1 MSGAS
6 TDYTPAYPLVTV
18 GIPTYNGGAKVLNA
32 LSSVVEQD
40 YPNLEVIIS
49 DNCSTDDT
57 EAICTALAAS
67 NPVVRYFRQSRN
79 IGIMPNFEFVL
90 RQASGELFMWISDDD
105 YLAPGIIRQYVDYL
119 AAHPDYALVSGR
131 IQYWTADKPLFCEHD
146 FSFEEDYA
154 FSRILRFYYKVVY
167 GSIFYGLMHTDV
179 ARSIPLKNRIGDDW
193 HFVASL
199 AFMGKIKNLDCI
211 GYHKRCGG
219 ISKDFHQYAKSID
232 APSFSE
238 RYPHLQIAI
247 DAFFNIYQDSPV
259 YRREHT
265 AKKMLMAILSFLAV
279 FISFYGKTYPFI
291 VGGRIKRLFGLR
303 SSPQPGY

>member
-1 MSGAS
+1 MTGVS
-6 TDYTPAYPLVTV
+6 TDCTRACPLVTV
-18 GIPTYNGGAKVLNA
+18 GIPTYNGGAKILNA

-57 EAICTALAAS
+57 EAICTAFAARH
-67 NPVVRYFRQSRN
+67 PVVRYVRQTRN

-119 AAHPDYALVSGR
+119 VAHPDYALVSGQ
-131 IQYWTADKPLFCEHD
+131 IQYWRADTPLFCEHD
-146 FSFEEDYA
+146 LSFEEDYG
-154 FSRILRFYYKVVY
+154 FSRILRFYYKVAY
-167 GSIFYGLMHTDV
+167 GSIFYGLMYTDV
-179 ARSIPLKNRIGDDW
+179 ARRIPLKNRMGDDW

-199 AFMGKIKNLDCI
+199 AFIGKIKNLDFI

-219 ISKDFHQYAKSID
+219 ISKNFHQYAKSID

-238 RYPHLQIAI
+238 KYPHLRIAI
-247 DAFFNIYQDSPV
+247 DAFFNIYRDSPV
-259 YRREHT
+259 YRHERT
-265 AKKMLMAILSFLAV
+265 AKKMFMAAFSFLSV
-279 FISFYGKTYPFI
+279 FISFYGKKYPFI
-291 VGGRIKRLFGLR
+291 VGGRIKRLLGLR
-303 SSPQPGY
+303 TSTLPGY